1 METSSFDEQEFPAKD
16 VKGVLLPLDLSFKL
30 VTVPEIL
37 QWIAD
42 NCSSLKYIVKTVCCP
57 QKVPGC
63 EWGKEF
69 TVEWE
74 EYLQELG
81 AVVFLMLLP
90 HLNCSCLAES
100 SQGVLWTLLKEVQVA
115 GWSSSGK
122 GLSIPTSQQNGRAVQ
137 LWHHIFR
144 YALHAC
150 CVWWRHWPKDGE
162 QRRPMDG
169 CNCPK
174 SGARRK
180 RGDMCTSLWE
190 KAICKHS
197 AGNPGYHWKVLRA
210 EPGSH
215 Y

>member
-42 NCSSLKYIVKTVCCP
+42 NCSSLKYIVKSVCCP

-74 EYLQELG
+74 EYLRELG

-100 SQGVLWTLLKEVQVA
+100 SQGVLWTLLKEVQVGGCEQNLLVPA
-115 GWSSSGK
+115 VIF
-122 GLSIPTSQQNGRAVQ
+122 IPQ
-137 LWHHIFR
+137 
-144 YALHAC
+144 
-150 CVWWRHWPKDGE
+150 E
-162 QRRPMDG
+162 G
-169 CNCPK
+169 CYSLC
-174 SGARRK
+174 
-180 RGDMCTSLWE
+180 CTSHRSLM
-190 KAICKHS
+190 
-197 AGNPGYHWKVLRA
+197 RA
-210 EPGSH
+210 DRTSELYPAAS
-215 Y
+215 